1 MFIEDY
7 ISQFRDDNKNYET
20 IFSNIYIKSKIKYL
34 QSTFL
39 KSYEKQLN
47 CSNLEINFKNLDQ
60 FIKLMINELDD
71 PKILIVEK
79 YFGDD
84 QLTVATL
91 LPQAGAKPAF
101 RKPASGAR
109 HMEGTR

>member
-1 MFIEDY
+1 V
-7 ISQFRDDNKNYET
+7 QAVAK
-20 IFSNIYIKSKIKYL
+20 
-34 QSTFL
+34 
-39 KSYEKQLN
+39 
-47 CSNLEINFKNLDQ
+47 
-60 FIKLMINELDD
+60 
-71 PKILIVEK
+71 K